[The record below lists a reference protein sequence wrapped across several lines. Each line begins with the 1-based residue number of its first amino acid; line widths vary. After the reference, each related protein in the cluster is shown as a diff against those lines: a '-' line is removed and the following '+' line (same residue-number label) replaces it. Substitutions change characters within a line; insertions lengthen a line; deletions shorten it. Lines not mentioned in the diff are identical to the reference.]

1 MTQNGPIQHIVI
13 VGGGTAGWLTAGL
26 LASEHGGEG
35 PEAVRVTLVESP
47 DVKTIGVGEGTWP
60 TMRGTLARIGIPER
74 EFLTECQAAF
84 KQGTRF
90 DRWVTGAEDD
100 RYYHPFTAPSG
111 YPGFDVAAH
120 WLREREKV
128 SFVDASSPQGYLCDR
143 GLAPKELAAPDYA
156 GVANYGYHLD
166 AGRFAG
172 LLARHGTER
181 LGVSHILDHVTAV
194 NGDPDGNIPSITT
207 RNHGELAADLFIDCT
222 GLASLLIG
230 RHYGIGLLEL
240 DDVLFNNAALAVQ
253 VPYEDPEAP
262 IACQTISTAQDVGW
276 VWDIGLQN
284 RRGVGYV
291 YSTAHASDDEAHAT
305 LARHLGVEPDRIEP
319 RKIGFRPS
327 HRERFWHRNCVAIG
341 MSAGFLEP
349 LEASALVL
357 VELSARA
364 ISDAM
369 PQDRDDMAR
378 QAERFNTGF
387 RYRWERIVEF
397 LKLHYVLSQRD
408 SQYWDDNRNAE
419 SIPPALVE
427 SLERWRHHVP
437 VPDDLPRHDEVFS
450 AASYQYVLYGMDF
463 DSSLRRSARFDRERE
478 RAVGFF
484 NDNIRRA
491 NRLVAQLPAHRR
503 LLEALAARPAT
514 PGAAGGRS

>member
-1 MTQNGPIQHIVI
+1 MTQIDTIKHIVI

-26 LASEHGGEG
+26 LASEHGGQG
-35 PEAVRVTLVESP
+35 PDAVQVTLVESP

-74 EFLTECQAAF
+74 EFLSECQAAF

-90 DRWVTGAEDD
+90 DRWVTDSQTD
-100 RYYHPFTAPSG
+100 HYYHPFTAPSG
-111 YPGFDVAAH
+111 YPGFDLAAH
-120 WLREREKV
+120 WLRDRDAV
-128 SFVDASSPQGYLCDR
+128 SFAEAVSPQAFLCDR
-143 GLAPKELAAPDYA
+143 GLAPKEAGAPDYA

-166 AGRFAG
+166 AGRFAA
-172 LLARHGTER
+172 LLTRHGTER
-181 LGVSHILDHVTAV
+181 LGVRHILDHVTAV
-194 NGDPDGNIPSITT
+194 NGEQHGDIRSIST
-207 RNHGELAADLFIDCT
+207 REHGDIGGDLFIDCT
-222 GLASLLIG
+222 GLAALLLG
-230 RHYGIGLLEL
+230 QHYGVGLVDLG
-240 DDVLFNNAALAVQ
+240 DILFNNAALALQ
-253 VPYEDPEAP
+253 VPYDDPDTP

-291 YSTAHASDDEAHAT
+291 YSTAHATDEEARAT
-305 LARHLGVEPDRIEP
+305 LARHLGRAPETIDP

-369 PQDRDDMAR
+369 PRDRDDMSR
-378 QAERFNTGF
+378 QAEAFNESF

-397 LKLHYVLSQRD
+397 LKLHYVLSQR
-408 SQYWDDNRNAE
+408 SSRYWEDNRDPGT
-419 SIPPALVE
+419 IPAF
-427 SLERWRHHVP
+427 LEERLEHWRHHVP
-437 VPDDLPRHDEVFS
+437 GPVDLPRFDEVFS
-450 AASYQYVLYGMDF
+450 AASYQYVLYGMGLETQ
-463 DSSLRRSARFDRERE
+463 SRRSARQERE
-478 RAVGFF
+478 RARAESAFH
-484 NDNIRRA
+484 DNMRLA
-491 NRLVAQLPAHRR
+491 NRLVGRLPDHRR
-503 LLEALAARPAT
+503 LLTALTSEAGPT
-514 PGAAGGRS
+514 GAADART